1 MLFEQY
7 QYDVFR
13 FPTPQYLGAKW
24 FIADWIAKFIPNSV
38 KRAIDGFA
46 GSQSIAFLFKQR
58 GIEVLTND
66 FLSFN
71 HQIGLALIENRHE
84 KLSKSDIELLLCEN
98 TSAGT
103 LMQELFAGVF
113 FEEHDA
119 CVLDAFRANVEELDS
134 LYKKALALAVMNRSL
149 TRKVTMGHFAH
160 HKALAYA
167 SNPIRVKRNPSLAR
181 PIAEIF
187 KSLVPEYNNAVFD
200 NGKNNRS
207 SNAKILDWLPS
218 IDDADLIYL
227 DPPYTDS
234 HADYQA
240 FYHLLETFTRYWR
253 DKDFINRT
261 KRYFPPLWSGFDKK
275 TEVMDSFIRLF
286 EMAKSIPNW
295 LISFNDRSYPSVDVL
310 RQLIAR
316 YKEVQ
321 VEVKPYVSSRGGK
334 GSVAGSHE
342 VLFVCRNKLAIT
354 INDSVN
360 QLCPQN
366 PLED

>member
-13 FPTPQYLGAKW
+13 FPKPQYLGAKW
-24 FIADWIAKFIPNSV
+24 FVADWIAKFIPSGV
-38 KRAIDGFA
+38 RRAIDGFA
-46 GSQSIAFLFKQR
+46 GSQSIAFLFKQH

-66 FLSFN
+66 FLAFN
-71 HQIGLALIENRHE
+71 HHIGLALIENGHE

-113 FEEHDA
+113 FEESDA
-119 CVLDAFRANVEELDS
+119 RFLDSFRANVEALDS
-134 LYKKALALAVMNRSL
+134 IYKKALALAIMNRSL
-149 TRKVTMGHFAH
+149 TRKITMGHFAH

-167 SNPIRVKRNPSLAR
+167 SNPIRVKRNPSLVR

-187 KSLVPEYNNAVFD
+187 KSLVPEYNHAVFD

-207 SNAKILDWLPS
+207 FNANILDWLPNL
-218 IDDADLIYL
+218 DDADLIYL

-253 DKDFINRT
+253 DKEFVNAT
-261 KRYFPPLWSGFDKK
+261 KRYWPPLWSGFDKK
-275 TEVMDSFIRLF
+275 TEVIDSFKKLF
-286 EMAKSIPNW
+286 EMAQEIPHW
-295 LISFNDRSYPSVDVL
+295 LISFNDRSYPSVEVL

-342 VLFVCRNKLAIT
+342 VLFVCRDKLKVP
-354 INDSVN
+354 VN
-360 QLCPQN
+360 FTP
-366 PLED
+366 